1 MSDPAAPLFHV
12 DSPANWRPT
21 GAGIEVVGWLYP
33 GETALCVDIRARVD
47 KRATLGIY
55 GLERPD
61 TQSAFGGS
69 LGPSQWGQVEY
80 IAMEAPLLAPAVF
93 GHMTAERFRPAHV
106 QVLRQPGVA
115 GLGGLLEVGRQG
127 HFPGCGLAIRP

>member
-1 MSDPAAPLFHV
+1 MLASAR
-12 DSPANWRPT
+12 WRGST
-21 GAGIEVVGWLYP
+21 VV
-33 GETALCVDIRARVD
+33 ALKEAL
-47 KRATLGIY
+47 K
-55 GLERPD
+55 
-61 TQSAFGGS
+61 
-69 LGPSQWGQVEY
+69 GQVEY

-115 GLGGLLEVGRQG
+115 GLGGLFEVGRQG